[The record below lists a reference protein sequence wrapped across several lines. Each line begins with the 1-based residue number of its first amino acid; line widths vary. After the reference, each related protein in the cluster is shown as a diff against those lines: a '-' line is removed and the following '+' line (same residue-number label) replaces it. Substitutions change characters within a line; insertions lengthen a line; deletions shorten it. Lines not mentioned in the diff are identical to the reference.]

1 MVFRTRPIVLIVDDE
16 PLISML
22 YEEIVIDAGLSVG
35 GTFASCESA
44 EEWLNVHDPDL
55 AIIDIT
61 LQDGNSV
68 ELAKKLCGRKIPF
81 LVVSGYPAESDG
93 IDEIF
98 KSAPWV
104 AKPVTVASLQLAL
117 RTLAA
122 SESNSF

>member
-1 MVFRTRPIVLIVDDE
+1 MMVWTAPDGIDCARMRSLQISDNGDRPWNRLAELAWTRRSIFSRRDLR
-16 PLISML
+16 L
-22 YEEIVIDAGLSVG
+22 
-35 GTFASCESA
+35 F
-44 EEWLNVHDPDL
+44 HDPDL

-104 AKPVTVASLQLAL
+104 VKPVTPASLQSAL
-117 RTLAA
+117 QSLIA
-122 SESNSF
+122 

>member
-16 PLISML
+16 PLISTL

-35 GTFASCESA
+35 GTSASCESA

-104 AKPVTVASLQLAL
+104 VKPVTPASLQSAL
-117 RTLAA
+117 QSLIA
-122 SESNSF
+122 SECNS

>member
-104 AKPVTVASLQLAL
+104 AKPVTPASLQSAL
-117 RTLAA
+117 QSLIA
-122 SESNSF
+122 SECNS

>member
-104 AKPVTVASLQLAL
+104 VKPVTPASLQSAL
-117 RTLAA
+117 QSLIA
-122 SESNSF
+122 SECNS

>member
-44 EEWLNVHDPDL
+44 EEWLNVHDSDL

-104 AKPVTVASLQLAL
+104 VKPVTPASLQSAL
-117 RTLAA
+117 QSLIA
-122 SESNSF
+122 SECNS

>member
-22 YEEIVIDAGLSVG
+22 YEEIVIDAGLSLG

-55 AIIDIT
+55 AIIDIK
-61 LQDGNSV
+61 LEDGNSA

-98 KSAPWV
+98 KSAPWLE
-104 AKPVTVASLQLAL
+104 KSVTSAALEAALHSLIVSQPS
-117 RTLAA
+117 T
-122 SESNSF
+122 